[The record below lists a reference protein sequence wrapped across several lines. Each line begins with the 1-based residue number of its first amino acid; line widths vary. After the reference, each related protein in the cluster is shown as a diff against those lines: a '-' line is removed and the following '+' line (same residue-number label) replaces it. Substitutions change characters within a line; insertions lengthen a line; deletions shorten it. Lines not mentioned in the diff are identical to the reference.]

1 MAETGYTISV
11 WINDERFDKLQSSP
25 VAGMVK
31 EVFAG
36 LKVIQVP
43 VTEAQK
49 DRILNQFPSAKC
61 DTATTRTIEL
71 LPRAAK
77 DLLFDL
83 VAETRSAEV
92 VDRFLKAVESRP

>member
-1 MAETGYTISV
+1 MADTGYTINI
-11 WINDERFDKLQSSP
+11 WINEERFGKLQSSP

-43 VTEAQK
+43 VTEEQK
-49 DRILNQFPSAKC
+49 DRILKQFPSAKC

-71 LPRAAK
+71 LPRVAK

-83 VAETRSAEV
+83 VAETRSTEV